1 MADYLV
7 TGKKGN
13 GKSLV
18 CVNRILQALRRG
30 ARVATNLDLY
40 LDKLLPS
47 DNRSARIIRLPD
59 KPTLSDLEAI
69 GSGYEGNY
77 DEDRFG
83 VLVLDE
89 LATWLNSRTFQDKD
103 RQGVLSWLAHSRKL
117 SWDTYLLAQHPNQID
132 KQVREAL
139 VEFHVICRRADRIKI
154 PFLPIKPPR
163 LHIAYVRY
171 GIEQHALLSDRW
183 IYRGNHLFAAYDTQ
197 QKFRDDY
204 PHGVHSMV
212 PPGYWTPARP
222 RTFLAALAAFLRRKS
237 ASRPALKPKLPQVA
251 RLAGLPADLAFAE
264 ARRLVETGAV

>member
-18 CVNRILQALRRG
+18 CVTRMREALRRG

-40 LDKLLPS
+40 LDKLLPV

-59 KPTLSDLEAI
+59 KPTLSDLESI
-69 GSGYEGNY
+69 GLGYEGKY

-117 SWDTYLLAQHPNQID
+117 HWDTYLLAQHPNQID

-139 VEFHVICRRADRIKI
+139 VEYHVICRRADRIRI
-154 PFLPIKPPR
+154 PVIGIKPPR

-183 IYRGNHLFAAYDTQ
+183 MYRGNDLFEAYDTE

-204 PHGVHSMV
+204 PHGVHSML
-212 PPGYWTPARP
+212 PPGYWAPARP
-222 RTFLAALAAFLRRKS
+222 RSFLAALAAFLRRKS
-237 ASRPALKPKLPQVA
+237 AARPALKPKRPEVA
-251 RLAGLPADLAFAE
+251 RLAGLPPDLAFAE